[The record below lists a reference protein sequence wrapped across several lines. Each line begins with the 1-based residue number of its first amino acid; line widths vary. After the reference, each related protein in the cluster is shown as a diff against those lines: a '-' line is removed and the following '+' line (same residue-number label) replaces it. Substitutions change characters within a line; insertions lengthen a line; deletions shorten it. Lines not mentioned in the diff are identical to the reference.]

1 LNGEISKELW
11 LSLSRGQELG
21 YIMLKIELVPD
32 LSHCIHTVTK
42 REYED
47 TLRQLLS
54 IKGGNKK
61 LGEKLELLVIVLK
74 EMDFK
79 RLRSESERYI
89 MEGKK
94 VKFVF
99 YLENNLPKYEMQ
111 VL

>member
-1 LNGEISKELW
+1 ML
-11 LSLSRGQELG
+11 GQELG

-54 IKGGNKK
+54 AEDGNKK
-61 LGEKLELLVIVLK
+61 LGKKLELLTILLK
-74 EMDFK
+74 EIDFK
-79 RLRSESERYI
+79 QLRSESEKYI

-99 YLENNLPKYEMQ
+99 YLKNNVPEYEIQ
-111 VL
+111 VI

>member
-1 LNGEISKELW
+1 
-11 LSLSRGQELG
+11 
-21 YIMLKIELVPD
+21 MLKIELIPD
-32 LSHCIHTVTK
+32 LLHCIHTVTK
-42 REYED
+42 REYDD

-61 LGEKLELLVIVLK
+61 LGKKLELLTILLN
-74 EMDFK
+74 ETDFK
-79 RLRSESERYI
+79 QLRRESEKYI
-89 MEGKK
+89 VEGRK